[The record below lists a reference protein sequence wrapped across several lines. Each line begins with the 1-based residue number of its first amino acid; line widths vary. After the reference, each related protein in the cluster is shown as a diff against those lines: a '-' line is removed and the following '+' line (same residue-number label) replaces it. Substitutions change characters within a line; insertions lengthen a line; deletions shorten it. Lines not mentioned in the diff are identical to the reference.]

1 MEKLL
6 VIPVTIVLGIGGWLM
21 YLRGYN
27 QGSKDMLEMMTYK
40 LADKIAQ
47 LKAKVESGN
56 VGEEKE
62 E

>member
-1 MEKLL
+1 MEDLL
-6 VIPVTIVLGIGGWLM
+6 VILVIVVLGIGGFLV
-21 YLRGYN
+21 YLWGYN
-27 QGSKDMLEMMTYK
+27 QGSKDMLEMTIYN
-40 LADKIAQ
+40 LADKIEQ

>member
-1 MEKLL
+1 MEDLL
-6 VIPVTIVLGIGGWLM
+6 VILVIVVLGIGGWLV
-21 YLRGYN
+21 YLWGYN

-40 LADKIAQ
+40 LAHKIAQ
-47 LKAKVESGN
+47 LEAKVESGN